1 MDRECLQIISRLS
14 KKLVAQQLGVHA
26 SRLVPHPLDEPF
38 ELDGTRITF
47 VDANHCP
54 GAAMIVF
61 EATGPGHRRPVL
73 HTGDCRLVRSMQAH
87 PALSALRGRADLI
100 LDTTYCD
107 PAYTFPS
114 QEEVLS
120 FVIDAV
126 KAEAFNPKTLF
137 LFGSYTI
144 GKERVFLE
152 AAKTLDQKIY
162 VAKTKLKILECL
174 DLPPEQKALLT
185 TDDREASLHV
195 VPLWMIS
202 QQHMV
207 KLLKHYRG
215 RFSTVVG
222 FRPTGWTHDKSAG
235 QTRARG
241 RKQQRGTVIT
251 YQVPYSEHS
260 SFSELREFVRWF
272 QPLRIVPSVNSDS
285 HGPKERSLVDLLTKN
300 D

>member
-1 MDRECLQIISRLS
+1 M
-14 KKLVAQQLGVHA
+14 
-26 SRLVPHPLDEPF
+26 
-38 ELDGTRITF
+38 
-47 VDANHCP
+47 
-54 GAAMIVF
+54 
-61 EATGPGHRRPVL
+61 
-73 HTGDCRLVRSMQAH
+73 
-87 PALSALRGRADLI
+87 
-100 LDTTYCD
+100 
-107 PAYTFPS
+107 
-114 QEEVLS
+114 
-120 FVIDAV
+120 
-126 KAEAFNPKTLF
+126 
-137 LFGSYTI
+137 
-144 GKERVFLE
+144 
-152 AAKTLDQKIY
+152 
-162 VAKTKLKILECL
+162 

-215 RFSTVVG
+215 RFSTGESSCAWLGGACNMDWYFTTPPLPLPPVVG
-222 FRPTGWTHDKSAG
+222 FKPTGWTHDKSAG

-260 SFSELREFVRWF
+260 SFSEPREFVRWF